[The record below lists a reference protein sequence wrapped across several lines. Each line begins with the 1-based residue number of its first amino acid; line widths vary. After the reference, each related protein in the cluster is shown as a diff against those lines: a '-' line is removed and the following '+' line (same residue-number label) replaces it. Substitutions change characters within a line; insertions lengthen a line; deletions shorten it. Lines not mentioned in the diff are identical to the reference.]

1 MKHTSALTFVF
12 FLLTALGLQA
22 QAIDKTVATVR
33 LNKTE
38 AITLR
43 QLQKR
48 YELYERQIEVLTRLG
63 ISTPKKT
70 PDQILDDLIAEK
82 LILQAAENERIDI
95 TQQELDRFIQ
105 QSKREL
111 QAQLKRMPTDQEFQ
125 EIVERETGLT
135 YPEWIQQKKNEM
147 LFQKYVT
154 QTRQDLLQKPVAEPT
169 AEEIETVYQANKMS
183 FVTPD
188 MVRLKQIY
196 IDTRGLSSKED
207 LEDARRRAE
216 EASRRLQNGE
226 KFEDLVF
233 EVSEDP
239 ESKSRAGDWGVL
251 DRENKNAR
259 IFLGSEFFEALF
271 RLSEGGTSGVLR
283 SNVGYHIVRV
293 IEKIDM
299 RILKLDDRVPPDYNS
314 SVREQIRVKLLQDK
328 QAKYSQQVLLD
339 LIEELK
345 KKADI
350 RYLMKN
356 IELE

>member
-299 RILKLDDRVPPDYNS
+299 RILKLDDRVPPDYNI